1 MIKKINHRSIEISK
15 KIYRLFQALYIVEAE
30 LLNIDNFPP
39 LKRTVDDLLI
49 SDTEFYAFWKN
60 NEMAALVEIKN
71 DNAYTDIQ
79 SLVVHPKYFR
89 QGLGIQLIS
98 FILNSLD
105 SEIFTVETGLENKP
119 AIRLYEKL
127 GFQKIEQWETTSG
140 VRIVKF
146 QKQEN

>member
-1 MIKKINHRSIEISK
+1 MIKKINHKSIKVSK
-15 KIYRLFQALYIVEAE
+15 KIYRLFQVSYIVEAE

-60 NEMAALVEIKN
+60 NEIAALVEIKN
-71 DNAYTDIQ
+71 DKVYTDIQ

-98 FILNSLD
+98 FILDSLD
-105 SEIFTVETGLENKP
+105 SEQFTVETGLKNKP
-119 AIRLYEKL
+119 AIQLYKKI
-127 GFQKIEQWETTSG
+127 GFQEIEQWETRSG
-140 VRIVKF
+140 VKIVKF
-146 QKQEN
+146 KKIKK

>member
-15 KIYRLFQALYIVEAE
+15 KIYRLFQASYSVEAE

-39 LKRTVDDLLI
+39 LRRTVDDLLI

-71 DNAYTDIQ
+71 DNACTDIQ
-79 SLVVHPKYFR
+79 SLVVHPKCFR

-127 GFQKIEQWETTSG
+127 GFQKIEQWETTSS
-140 VRIVKF
+140 VKIVKYSY
-146 QKQEN
+146 Q